1 MSEARPVSRAPWIVA
16 AVAAVVLAALLVVFF
31 AVLQPDRDRVVGGL
45 TGQEKD
51 VVASAGTEAANV
63 LSYRR
68 AHFAAD
74 FQRALDGATGAL
86 KTDLR
91 SQRAATLNAITQ
103 GKFDLSA
110 RVDRAALAGRPDSGS
125 SGSANSYLVLVSLN
139 GFQST
144 APGVAVPSHLEV
156 TVEKVGGKWLVSGI
170 KSIGV
175 DG

>member
-1 MSEARPVSRAPWIVA
+1 MSEARPVSRAPWVVA

-31 AVLQPDRDRVVGGL
+31 AFLQPDRDRVVGGL
-45 TGQEKD
+45 TAQEKD
-51 VVASAGTEAANV
+51 VVAAAGTEAANV

-68 AHFAAD
+68 AHFAED
-74 FQRALDGATGAL
+74 FQRALDGATGAM
-86 KTDLR
+86 KADLR
-91 SQRAATLNAITQ
+91 SQRAATLSAITQ

-110 RVDRAALAGRPDSGS
+110 RVDRAALAGRPDKGS
-125 SGSANSYLVLVSLN
+125 NTAYLVLVSLN

-156 TVEKVGGKWLVSGI
+156 TVEKVSGKWLVSGI